1 MRADIPQPVP
11 AIDRARRIWKDETA
25 KVYRSAV
32 RRHGVASAWLKDHG
46 GRPKKGDKAA
56 DQLARLSREMEEAG
70 YSLEEIDRALVGL
83 VRGIAGL
90 VVGTR
95 PAA

>member
-1 MRADIPQPVP
+1 MREGIPKSVS
-11 AIDRARRIWKDETA
+11 AIEQARRVWKDETA

-46 GRPKKGDKAA
+46 GRPKKGVKAA
-56 DQLARLSREMEEAG
+56 DQLARLSREMDEAG
-70 YSLEEIDRALVGL
+70 YSLEEIDRALVAL

-90 VVGTR
+90 VVGNR